1 MSANPDGG
9 DYYNK
14 DQVKELCTIKA
25 ESTKND
31 DVLDQLGEDSNRYV
45 GDLLFKYSADSDDL
59 TDANQASATNI
70 ANYRTTK
77 LWKLKQADYEGV
89 REWKIAQKDAEKAL
103 ISRLESD
110 VTNTKSA
117 PVAVSTSYRTAPLK
131 NSN

>member
-14 DQVKELCTIKA
+14 EQVKDLASIKQ

-31 DVLDQLGEDSNRYV
+31 DVLDQIGEDSNRYV

-59 TDANQASATNI
+59 TDANKASATNI

-110 VTNTKSA
+110 VTNTKST
-117 PVAVSTSYRTAPLK
+117 PVAVSTSYRTQPLK
-131 NSN
+131 NRS

>member
-14 DQVKELCTIKA
+14 EQVKDLASIKQ

-31 DVLDQLGEDSNRYV
+31 DVLDQIGEDSNRYV

-59 TDANQASATNI
+59 EDQDKASATNI
-70 ANYRTTK
+70 ANYRTVK
-77 LWKLKQADYEGV
+77 IWKLKQADYEGV
-89 REWKIAQKDAEKAL
+89 REWKIAQKDAESAL

-117 PVAVSTSYRTAPLK
+117 PVAISSSYRTQPLK
-131 NSN
+131 NRS

>member
-1 MSANPDGG
+1 MSVNPDGG

-14 DQVKELCTIKA
+14 DEVKELCTIKA

-45 GDLLFKYSADSDDL
+45 GDLLFKYNADSDDL
-59 TDANQASATNI
+59 TDANKASATNI

-89 REWKIAQKDAEKAL
+89 REWKIAQSDAEKAL
-103 ISRLESD
+103 ISRLTSD
-110 VTNTKSA
+110 YTNTKS
-117 PVAVSTSYRTAPLK
+117 VAVAIGSSYRTSPLNK
-131 NSN
+131 